1 MNKKKFPHSL
11 IPSFNMK
18 IKIITSNTSAKSI
31 IFPLIDNEN
40 LTENLAKIAKHVG
53 LSAESLQQDFKAGL
67 KENLMLYGTKEGLE
81 KVYLLGLGKAPKQ
94 IDFVKT
100 FRSFFYNSKKNLP
113 KNIGLKLKL
122 AGLEEHT
129 EFIVNGICLANY
141 EVGIHKTE
149 AKAKAVFFSEEGILE
164 IQVAENM
171 LEEAQNAAK
180 IGQEI
185 AETQARIMALVDAPA
200 NFKYPQKIADFALES
215 GKKYGFDVKVFDE
228 KQCHEMGLHALLAVG
243 KGSTENPARFIVME
257 YPSPSASLG
266 ERVSPERSRSESP
279 ERSRSVFPERSRSVF
294 PERSRRVALVGK
306 GVTFDT
312 GGISIKGSASMSY
325 MKSDMGGAG
334 AVLGTIEL
342 AAKLQLPI
350 HLIGVIP
357 ATENCVDGNALKPSD
372 VISSYS
378 GKTIEVIDTDAEGR
392 LVLADGLSYVKKN
405 YKPDI
410 IVDLATLTGNCI
422 AALGYMAAGLL
433 SNNDELADKL
443 LSISQL
449 TGEKL
454 WRLPLWD
461 DYKDA
466 MNSDIADIKNL
477 SSVPL
482 AGAITAAKFL
492 EFFIDGHTNWA
503 HLDIAG
509 LAFGDSEFAKMKSG
523 TAFGVRLL
531 TTWLREMK

>member
-1 MNKKKFPHSL
+1 
-11 IPSFNMK
+11 MK
-18 IKIITSNTSAKSI
+18 INIISQNTAAKVI
-31 IFPLIDNEN
+31 IFPLIDNDNLVEN
-40 LTENLAKIAKHVG
+40 LSKIAKHVG
-53 LSAESLQQDFKAGL
+53 LSAENLQQDFKAGL
-67 KENLMLYGTKEGLE
+67 KENLMLYGKHEGLE
-81 KVYLLGLGKAPKQ
+81 KVYLLGLGKDPKQ
-94 IDFVKT
+94 ADFIKV
-100 FRSFFYNSKKNLP
+100 FRSFFYNSKKKLP

-122 AGLEEHT
+122 AGLEEYA

-141 EVGIHKTE
+141 EVGIYKTE
-149 AKAKAVFFSEEGILE
+149 KKTELGFFSEGSVLE
-164 IQVAENM
+164 IQVAENT
-171 LEEAQNAAK
+171 LEKVEIAAK
-180 IGQEI
+180 IGQET

-200 NFKYPQKIADFALES
+200 NFKYPQKLAEFAIES
-215 GKKYGFDVKVFDE
+215 GERYGFDVKVFDE
-228 KQCHEMGLHALLAVG
+228 KQCYELGLHALLAVG
-243 KGSTENPARFIVME
+243 KGSTENPVRFIVME
-257 YPSPSASLG
+257 YKGSDEKG
-266 ERVSPERSRSESP
+266 KKIG
-279 ERSRSVFPERSRSVF
+279 
-294 PERSRRVALVGK
+294 LVGK

-342 AAKLQLPI
+342 AAKLKLPV

-392 LVLADGLSYVKKN
+392 LVLADGLAYIKKN
-405 YKPDI
+405 YEPDI

-422 AALGYMAAGLL
+422 AALGYVAAGLL
-433 SNNDELADKL
+433 SNNDELSDKL
-443 LSISQL
+443 LNISQL

-461 DYKDA
+461 DYKDM
-466 MNSDIADIKNL
+466 MNSDVADIKNL
-477 SSVPL
+477 SSMPL

-492 EFFIDGHTNWA
+492 EFFIDGHPNWA

-523 TAFGVRLL
+523 TAYGVRLL
-531 TTWLREMK
+531 TAWLREI

>member
-1 MNKKKFPHSL
+1 MQIN
-11 IPSFNMK
+11 
-18 IKIITSNTSAKSI
+18 IITNNTEAKTI
-31 IFPLIDNEN
+31 IFPLVKNEN
-40 LTENLAKIAKHVG
+40 LAENLSKIAKHVG

-67 KENLMLYGTKEGLE
+67 KESLMLYGKQEGLE

-94 IDFVKT
+94 IDFVKA
-100 FRSFFYNSKKNLP
+100 FRSFFYNYKSKMP

-122 AGLEEHT
+122 AGLEKYT

-141 EVGIHKTE
+141 EVGVHKTKKKPTI
-149 AKAKAVFFSEEGILE
+149 AFFSKGGILE

-171 LEEAQNAAK
+171 LEKAK
-180 IGQEI
+180 IASKNGQEI

-200 NFKYPQKIADFALES
+200 NFKYPQKIAEFALES
-215 GKKYGFDVKVFDE
+215 GKKHGFDVKVFDE
-228 KQCHEMGLHALLAVG
+228 KQCLELGLHALLAVG

-257 YPSPSASLG
+257 YKGSDEKG
-266 ERVSPERSRSESP
+266 KKIG
-279 ERSRSVFPERSRSVF
+279 
-294 PERSRRVALVGK
+294 LVGK

-312 GGISIKGSASMSY
+312 GGISIKGSSSMSY

-342 AAKLQLPI
+342 AAKLKLPV

-357 ATENCVDGNALKPSD
+357 ATENCVDGNALKPSE
-372 VISSYS
+372 VISSYL

-392 LVLADGLSYVKKN
+392 LVLADGLSYIKKN
-405 YKPDI
+405 YEPDI
-410 IVDLATLTGNCI
+410 IIDLATLTGNCI
-422 AALGYMAAGLL
+422 AALGYVAAGLL

-443 LSISQL
+443 LNIGQL

-461 DYKDA
+461 DYKDM

-492 EFFIDGHTNWA
+492 EVFIDGHKNWA

-509 LAFGDSEFAKMKSG
+509 LAFGDSEFTKMKSG
-523 TAFGVRLL
+523 TAFGVNLL
-531 TTWLREMK
+531 TTWLREIA